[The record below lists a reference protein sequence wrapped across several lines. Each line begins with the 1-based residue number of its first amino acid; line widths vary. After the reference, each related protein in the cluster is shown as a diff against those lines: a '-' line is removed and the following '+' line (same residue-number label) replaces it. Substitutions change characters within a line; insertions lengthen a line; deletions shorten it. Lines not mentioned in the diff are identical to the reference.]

1 MIGNSDF
8 WRKKMKRSLIISAFL
23 ISAAV
28 MFAQDISLPAPGTK
42 AGMDLFTAI
51 RDRRVSKTFVKKA
64 VSPAD
69 LSTLLWAGLGPR
81 GVDAVTSATK
91 SGRTASFSGDNPY
104 INLYVLTDKGTWK
117 YLPES
122 NALKF
127 LGGTDSLSAVSRAA
141 IPDAALLILFTVDNT
156 LTPSFLK
163 ANPVLFQQ
171 MAHAT
176 AGFAAQNIGLA
187 AAALKMAAVVQYTL
201 APAGAAAAASLGKD
215 EAPLFILQAGYT
227 E

>member
-1 MIGNSDF
+1 
-8 WRKKMKRSLIISAFL
+8 MKRSLIVSAFL
-23 ISAAV
+23 VSAAV
-28 MFAQDISLPAPGTK
+28 MFAQDIRLPDPGTK
-42 AGMDLFTAI
+42 AGMDLLTAI

-117 YLPES
+117 YLPGS
-122 NALKF
+122 NVLKF
-127 LGGTDSLSAVSRAA
+127 LGGPDSRSAVSRAA
-141 IPDAALLILFTVDNT
+141 IPDAALLILFTVDNA

-215 EAPLFILQAGYT
+215 EVPLFILQAGYT